1 MKIVNMIKLKEE
13 FDYESLCRK
22 LENQVDNLTA
32 EVDRQQKL
40 RENEKHKMEKQL
52 RDCQAS
58 VAEAEYSLIT
68 RSEVAISPPEYFF
81 KLNFFYQFFIYNI
94 TLEYFNILRVFSG
107 SYFENFFLMMFI
119 SVSRKGEYPNGK
131 GDDRFIN

>member
-40 RENEKHKMEKQL
+40 SENVKYKLEKEL

-58 VAEAEYSLIT
+58 FAEAKNVLIT
-68 RSEVAISPPEYFF
+68 RSEVAIFPLEYFF
-81 KLNFFYQFFIYNI
+81 
-94 TLEYFNILRVFSG
+94 
-107 SYFENFFLMMFI
+107 
-119 SVSRKGEYPNGK
+119 
-131 GDDRFIN
+131 

>member
-40 RENEKHKMEKQL
+40 RECEKYKLEKEL

-58 VAEAEYSLIT
+58 FAEAENSLIT
-68 RSEVAISPPEYFF
+68 RSEVAISPFEYFF
-81 KLNFFYQFFIYNI
+81 KYLFP
-94 TLEYFNILRVFSG
+94 TVFH
-107 SYFENFFLMMFI
+107 L
-119 SVSRKGEYPNGK
+119 
-131 GDDRFIN
+131 